1 MTSIAPHITA
11 FLRQRLPIER
21 AASPHT
27 CDTYAYAFRLLFE
40 FASRKHGVPP
50 SALSL
55 EHLDAALVLEFLAHL
70 QTVRGNGPRTRNAR
84 LTAIKSFMHFVEH
97 RVPGALEQ
105 ITRILAIP
113 VQKTDQR
120 LVDHLTADQCQRL
133 LAAPDPT
140 TRAGIRDRTM
150 LHLSVAAG
158 LRVSELVGVR
168 LDDVTFTA
176 RYVDLHVRGKGRKDR
191 RLTLWKTVADS
202 VRAWLA
208 VRGQARVPELFLN
221 ARGTRDDARR
231 LRVSPPQARRHRTR
245 PVPGAPAQADL
256 APRAPTHL
264 RAQHLAGDGGHSQSR
279 PLARPRAHPDHGG
292 LPACGR
298 DAADRCPDVDDAT
311 PAASRQISSARRADR
326 VAHWLT
332 NTRSGGGLRRP
343 EETAIPWD
351 RFSGSLPLRIFH
363 HSAYP
368 RLC

>member
-1 MTSIAPHITA
+1 MTPLASHITA

-50 SALSL
+50 SALAL

-70 QTVRGNGPRTRNAR
+70 QTARGNGPRTRNAR

-105 ITRILAIP
+105 VTRVLAIP
-113 VQKTDQR
+113 IQKTDQR

-221 ARGTRDDARR
+221 ARGTEMTRAGFEYLLRKHAATARAQCPALQGKR
-231 LRVSPPQARRHRTR
+231 ISPHVLRHTCALNILQATGDIRKVALWLGHESIQTTEDYLRVDVTQRIGVLTSMTPPQLR
-245 PVPGAPAQADL
+245 PGKF
-256 APRAPTHL
+256 
-264 RAQHLAGDGGHSQSR
+264 R
-279 PLARPRAHPDHGG
+279 PPDA
-292 LPACGR
+292 LI
-298 DAADRCPDVDDAT
+298 
-311 PAASRQISSARRADR
+311 AS
-326 VAHWLT
+326 LT
-332 NTRSGGGLRRP
+332 G
-343 EETAIPWD
+343 
-351 RFSGSLPLRIFH
+351 
-363 HSAYP
+363 
-368 RLC
+368 